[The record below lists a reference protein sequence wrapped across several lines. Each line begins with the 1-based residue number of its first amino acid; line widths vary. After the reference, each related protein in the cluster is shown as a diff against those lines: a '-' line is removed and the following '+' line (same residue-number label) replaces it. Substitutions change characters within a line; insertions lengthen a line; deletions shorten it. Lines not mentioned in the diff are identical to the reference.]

1 MLNYEPEQIND
12 PENAAQNFN
21 IQGELDNLEEIIF
34 SSFNIPFT
42 GLTLI
47 EEEKLLNQLEQIK
60 NNIPD
65 AFDAANKIIRQKEE
79 ILAKAEYMAEQIIQ
93 EAEVRAAQI
102 KNQTGIVQQA
112 EQEAYQI
119 RQQLTQE
126 CELIQ
131 KQTLAEV
138 DLIRQRTIAECQEMR
153 QGADEYADKVL
164 SHIEVQLEEMMRV
177 VQNGRQ
183 QIYNNGVSR

>member
-1 MLNYEPEQIND
+1 MLNYEPEQINK
-12 PENAAQNFN
+12 PENSPQNLD
-21 IQGELDNLEEIIF
+21 IQVELDNLEEIIF
-34 SSFNIPFT
+34 SGFNIPFT

-65 AFDAANKIIRQKEE
+65 AFDAANEIIRERE
-79 ILAKAEYMAEQIIQ
+79 TIIAKAEHLAEQIITD
-93 EAEVRAAQI
+93 AEIRAAQI
-102 KNQTGIVQQA
+102 KDQTGIVQQA
-112 EQEAYQI
+112 QQEAYQI

-131 KQTLAEV
+131 KQTLTEIEQ
-138 DLIRQRTIAECQEMR
+138 LQQRTIAECQGMR
-153 QGADEYADKVL
+153 KEADDYSDAVL
-164 SHIEVQLEEMMRV
+164 SNLEAQLAEMMRI

-183 QIYNNGVSR
+183 QIYKNSY